1 MKITTVISGAYSDR
15 GCVRAENQDAVFC
28 RSISDQPAAAPPQRS
43 PLSLLGLGRTRKT
56 QPPAASSR
64 TVLLAAV
71 CDGIGGLERG
81 ELSSGHVVG
90 EMERWFDTLCGW
102 ISPAEAEAGVLFSHF
117 RDAAEAWNASLA
129 AFLAEHELHS
139 GTTFSGFFAVGDAF
153 CVLNV
158 GDSRVYR
165 YRPGEESGF
174 RLQQLTEDQCV
185 FREKDGRVRSYLQNY
200 VGRAH
205 PLEFDSREE
214 TLQPGD
220 MLLACTDGFYH
231 QLTETDADGMYASLV
246 GGADPAAVLAAYAE
260 QMIARGE
267 RDNLSAAAAVFS
279 GNASAVGGTEVSA
292 AERMEADAEITRL

>member
-1 MKITTVISGAYSDR
+1 MKITTVIAGAYSDR

-43 PLSLLGLGRTRKT
+43 PLSLLGLGRAKRVQT
-56 QPPAASSR
+56 PAASPR

-81 ELSSGHVVG
+81 ELSSGFVVG

-165 YRPGEESGF
+165 YRPGEETGF

-185 FREKDGRVRSYLQNY
+185 FRERDGRVRSYLQNY
-200 VGRAH
+200 VGRAQ
-205 PLEFDSREE
+205 PLSFDSLEE

-220 MLLACTDGFYH
+220 MLLACTDGYYH
-231 QLTETDADGMYASLV
+231 QLTETDADEMYAALV

-260 QMIARGE
+260 NMIARGE
-267 RDNLSAAAAVFS
+267 RDNLSAAVAVFRGTQAPVS
-279 GNASAVGGTEVSA
+279 GA
-292 AERMEADAEITRL
+292 APESEETVLDITRL